1 MTDEDKERTLSKE
14 IEQLLF
20 QLRRN
25 QKFLHTEISLL
36 DENRKRVSE
45 HFSKSKTLLSKR
57 QDHINESIRVCK
69 NASTRLGID
78 ENFANIIES
87 FVQLQKSEKS
97 TKFDTGKFLFKA
109 NDLRLEGNEV
119 NSDDNLPRAES
130 NVKEEKTRK
139 NKYLKFAPPQKDE
152 ELTVVVTMFDS
163 SGHFQGRRAGAFSK
177 MIHQLQLQMT
187 DHYSSGG
194 RGDVLRRPELGSPC
208 VVRRA
213 ADRGYHRARLESIRE
228 SGDCEVFFVDS
239 GVKETVEAVDILE
252 IAEQFLIL
260 PEMAVRGKL
269 AHVIPKSGSKFS
281 EKVTGKIKDKLL
293 GRELTMQVS
302 DVDAPA
308 HSLEAVFYE
317 VAGDVSLCINHWI
330 VLEGDALF
338 GESLPSSGQGMRT
351 GGASMEHRENV
362 PDDNNNTYVC
372 RVLNV
377 VNPSSIFVRKLSDE
391 DHARILREEM
401 EIHYTSSSAK
411 NLCTIQPKPR
421 AMAAVFVPSETGS
434 GAWERCRVL
443 KVIGDRVIVRL
454 LDLGSDF
461 RTYARHL
468 HNLPLAFSMRNFTE
482 EVHLSNVFPCTNSG
496 NWTKTAT
503 EFLKIVLKDSNNIV
517 DIQNVGKAGRGS
529 QPVQMFVE
537 VVRGGAA
544 ETTELGEAL
553 TSQGWASRLVPRP
566 PVSPAPAVAVEDR
579 EQYYDPDPDMFDTKE
594 QLHLWPA
601 PPPILQPTVEATA
614 SYVDWD
620 GHVYLRP
627 RCHDQRLARVN
638 SELSARYT
646 DSSPGMEDS
655 YWSVGEAAIVK
666 WHIDNNWYRAFVIQ
680 VLPNHCRVKI
690 VDYGTESLAL
700 FTNMRK
706 RTLQEVEEVPVL
718 CFPLTLAGVQPRGGA
733 WTEEQLTVFHELV
746 VDKVFKVTFEQA
758 GVLCLVQGLFSKT
771 SHLFQLDYETDGSI
785 RCGHLTFSDRD
796 SGDVASILVN
806 KCVVIPSP

>member
-1 MTDEDKERTLSKE
+1 MNKE

-69 NASTRLGID
+69 NASTRLVID

-87 FVQLQKSEKS
+87 SVQLQKSEKS
-97 TKFDTGKFLFKA
+97 TKFDTGNFLFKA
-109 NDLRLEGNEV
+109 NDLRLEANEV

-194 RGDVLRRPELGSPC
+194 RGDVLRQPELGGPC

-239 GVKETVEAVDILE
+239 GEKETVEAVDILE

-269 AHVIPKSGSKFS
+269 ANVIPKLGSKFS

-317 VAGDVSLCINHWI
+317 AAGDVSLCINHWI

-338 GESLPSSGQGMRT
+338 GESLTSSGRGMRT
-351 GGASMEHRENV
+351 SGASMEHRENV

-401 EIHYTSSSAK
+401 EIHYASSSAK
-411 NLCTIQPKPR
+411 NRSKIEPKPR

-434 GAWERCRVL
+434 GAWERCRVQ

-594 QLHLWPA
+594 PLHLWPA

-771 SHLFQLDYETDGSI
+771 SHLFQLDDETDGSI

>member
-1 MTDEDKERTLSKE
+1 
-14 IEQLLF
+14 
-20 QLRRN
+20 
-25 QKFLHTEISLL
+25 
-36 DENRKRVSE
+36 
-45 HFSKSKTLLSKR
+45 
-57 QDHINESIRVCK
+57 
-69 NASTRLGID
+69 
-78 ENFANIIES
+78 
-87 FVQLQKSEKS
+87 
-97 TKFDTGKFLFKA
+97 
-109 NDLRLEGNEV
+109 
-119 NSDDNLPRAES
+119 
-130 NVKEEKTRK
+130 
-139 NKYLKFAPPQKDE
+139 
-152 ELTVVVTMFDS
+152 
-163 SGHFQGRRAGAFSK
+163 
-177 MIHQLQLQMT
+177 
-187 DHYSSGG
+187 
-194 RGDVLRRPELGSPC
+194 
-208 VVRRA
+208 
-213 ADRGYHRARLESIRE
+213 
-228 SGDCEVFFVDS
+228 
-239 GVKETVEAVDILE
+239 
-252 IAEQFLIL
+252 
-260 PEMAVRGKL
+260 
-269 AHVIPKSGSKFS
+269 
-281 EKVTGKIKDKLL
+281 
-293 GRELTMQVS
+293 
-302 DVDAPA
+302 
-308 HSLEAVFYE
+308 
-317 VAGDVSLCINHWI
+317 
-330 VLEGDALF
+330 
-338 GESLPSSGQGMRT
+338 
-351 GGASMEHRENV
+351 MEHRENV

-377 VNPSSIFVRKLSDE
+377 ANPSSIFVRKLSDE

-401 EIHYTSSSAK
+401 EIHYASSSVK

-434 GAWERCRVL
+434 GAWERCRVQ

-806 KCVVIPSP
+806 KCVVTPSP

>member
-1 MTDEDKERTLSKE
+1 MTDEDKERTLNGR
-14 IEQLLF
+14 IEQLLY

-25 QKFLHTEISLL
+25 HEFLHTEISLL

-45 HFSKSKTLLSKR
+45 HFSNSKTLLSKR
-57 QDHINESIRVCK
+57 QDHINESIKFCK
-69 NASTRLGID
+69 NASIRLGID

-87 FVQLQKSEKS
+87 SVQFQKSEKA
-97 TKFDTGKFLFKA
+97 TRFETGEFLFKV
-109 NDLRLEGNEV
+109 NDLRLKANEV
-119 NSDDNLPRAES
+119 NSDDNLPQAES
-130 NVKEEKTRK
+130 NAKEEESRK
-139 NKYLKFAPPQKDE
+139 NKYMKFAPPQKDD
-152 ELTVVVTMFDS
+152 ELTVVVTMFDA
-163 SGHFQGRRAGAFSK
+163 SGHFQGRRAGAYTK

-187 DHYSSGG
+187 DHYGGG
-194 RGDVLRRPELGSPC
+194 RGNAMRQPELGSPC
-208 VVRRA
+208 VVKRA

-228 SGDCEVFFVDS
+228 SGDGEVFFVDS
-239 GVKETVEAVDILE
+239 GEKETVKAADLLE

-260 PEMAVRGKL
+260 PEMAVKGKL

-281 EKVTGKIKDKLL
+281 EKVTGRIQDKLL
-293 GRELTMQVS
+293 GRELTLQVS
-302 DVDAPA
+302 DVDAPS

-317 VAGDVSLCINHWI
+317 AAGDVSLCINHWI

-338 GESLPSSGQGMRT
+338 GESVPSSGRGMRIS
-351 GGASMEHRENV
+351 GASMERRENV

-377 VNPSSIFVRKLSDE
+377 ANPSSIFVRKLSDE

-411 NLCTIQPKPR
+411 NLSTIQPKPR

-443 KVIGDRVIVRL
+443 KVIGDRVNVRL
-454 LDLGSDF
+454 LDLGFDF

-468 HNLPLAFSMRNFTE
+468 HHLPLAFSMRNFTE

-517 DIQNVGKAGRGS
+517 DIQNAGKAGRGS

-537 VVRGGAA
+537 IVRDGAA
-544 ETTELGEAL
+544 ETKELGEAL
-553 TSQGWASRLVPRP
+553 VSQGWASRLVPRP
-566 PVSPAPAVAVEDR
+566 PVTPAPAVAVEDR
-579 EQYYDPDPDMFDTKE
+579 EEYCDPDPDMFDTKE
-594 QLHLWPA
+594 HLHLWPP
-601 PPPILQPTVEATA
+601 PPPILQQTVEATA

-680 VLPNHCRVKI
+680 VFPNHCRVKI
-690 VDYGTESLAL
+690 VDYGTENFAL

-706 RTLQEVEEVPVL
+706 RTLMEEVPVL

-733 WTEEQLTVFHELV
+733 WTEDQLTVFHELV
-746 VDKVFKVTFEQA
+746 VDKVFRVTFEQA
-758 GVLCLVQGLFSKT
+758 GVRCLVSCAR
-771 SHLFQLDYETDGSI
+771 I
-785 RCGHLTFSDRD
+785 
-796 SGDVASILVN
+796 I
-806 KCVVIPSP
+806 

>member
-1 MTDEDKERTLSKE
+1 M
-14 IEQLLF
+14 
-20 QLRRN
+20 
-25 QKFLHTEISLL
+25 
-36 DENRKRVSE
+36 
-45 HFSKSKTLLSKR
+45 
-57 QDHINESIRVCK
+57 
-69 NASTRLGID
+69 
-78 ENFANIIES
+78 
-87 FVQLQKSEKS
+87 
-97 TKFDTGKFLFKA
+97 
-109 NDLRLEGNEV
+109 
-119 NSDDNLPRAES
+119 
-130 NVKEEKTRK
+130 
-139 NKYLKFAPPQKDE
+139 KFAPPQKDE

-194 RGDVLRRPELGSPC
+194 RGDVLRRPEIGGPC

-239 GVKETVEAVDILE
+239 GEKETVEAVDILE

-281 EKVTGKIKDKLL
+281 EKVTGRIQDKLL
-293 GRELTMQVS
+293 GRELTLQVS
-302 DVDAPA
+302 EVDAPA

-317 VAGDVSLCINHWI
+317 AAGDVSLCINHWI

-377 VNPSSIFVRKLSDE
+377 ANPSSIFVRKLSDE

-401 EIHYTSSSAK
+401 EIHYASSSAK
-411 NLCTIQPKPR
+411 NRSKIEPKPR

-434 GAWERCRVL
+434 GAWERCRVQ

-566 PVSPAPAVAVEDR
+566 PVSPAPAVAVEDG
-579 EQYYDPDPDMFDTKE
+579 EEYYDPDPDMFNSKE

-758 GVLCLVQGLFSKT
+758 GVLCLVQGLLRKT
-771 SHLFQLDYETDGSI
+771 SDLFQLDYETDGSI

>member
-1 MTDEDKERTLSKE
+1 
-14 IEQLLF
+14 
-20 QLRRN
+20 
-25 QKFLHTEISLL
+25 
-36 DENRKRVSE
+36 
-45 HFSKSKTLLSKR
+45 
-57 QDHINESIRVCK
+57 
-69 NASTRLGID
+69 
-78 ENFANIIES
+78 
-87 FVQLQKSEKS
+87 
-97 TKFDTGKFLFKA
+97 
-109 NDLRLEGNEV
+109 
-119 NSDDNLPRAES
+119 
-130 NVKEEKTRK
+130 
-139 NKYLKFAPPQKDE
+139 
-152 ELTVVVTMFDS
+152 
-163 SGHFQGRRAGAFSK
+163 
-177 MIHQLQLQMT
+177 
-187 DHYSSGG
+187 
-194 RGDVLRRPELGSPC
+194 
-208 VVRRA
+208 
-213 ADRGYHRARLESIRE
+213 
-228 SGDCEVFFVDS
+228 
-239 GVKETVEAVDILE
+239 
-252 IAEQFLIL
+252 
-260 PEMAVRGKL
+260 
-269 AHVIPKSGSKFS
+269 
-281 EKVTGKIKDKLL
+281 
-293 GRELTMQVS
+293 
-302 DVDAPA
+302 
-308 HSLEAVFYE
+308 
-317 VAGDVSLCINHWI
+317 
-330 VLEGDALF
+330 
-338 GESLPSSGQGMRT
+338 
-351 GGASMEHRENV
+351 MEHRENV

-377 VNPSSIFVRKLSDE
+377 ANPSSIFVRKLSDE

-401 EIHYTSSSAK
+401 EIHYASSSAK
-411 NLCTIQPKPR
+411 NRSKIEPKPR

-434 GAWERCRVL
+434 GAWERCRVQ

-454 LDLGSDF
+454 LDQGSDF

-579 EQYYDPDPDMFDTKE
+579 EQYYDPDPDMFDSKE

>member
-1 MTDEDKERTLSKE
+1 MNKE

-45 HFSKSKTLLSKR
+45 HFSKSKILLSKR

-194 RGDVLRRPELGSPC
+194 RGDVLRQPELGGPC

-213 ADRGYHRARLESIRE
+213 ADHGYHRARLESIQE

-260 PEMAVRGKL
+260 PEMAVKGKL

-281 EKVTGKIKDKLL
+281 EKVTGRIQDKLL
-293 GRELTMQVS
+293 GRELTLQVS
-302 DVDAPA
+302 EVDAPA

-317 VAGDVSLCINHWI
+317 VAGDVSLCINHCI

-338 GESLPSSGQGMRT
+338 GESLPSSGRGMRT
-351 GGASMEHRENV
+351 SGASMEHRENV

-401 EIHYTSSSAK
+401 EIHYASSSAK
-411 NLCTIQPKPR
+411 NRSKIEPKPR

-434 GAWERCRVL
+434 GAWERCRVQ